1 VAYAH
6 EQAGYMDG
14 LRMRFW
20 EEWSSVAKLIEGAWK
35 RFAEMVADE
44 GVATGEEEEEGEDED
59 VEGAGP
65 LDWLSD

>member
-1 VAYAH
+1 
-6 EQAGYMDG
+6 
-14 LRMRFW
+14 
-20 EEWSSVAKLIEGAWK
+20 
-35 RFAEMVADE
+35 MVADE